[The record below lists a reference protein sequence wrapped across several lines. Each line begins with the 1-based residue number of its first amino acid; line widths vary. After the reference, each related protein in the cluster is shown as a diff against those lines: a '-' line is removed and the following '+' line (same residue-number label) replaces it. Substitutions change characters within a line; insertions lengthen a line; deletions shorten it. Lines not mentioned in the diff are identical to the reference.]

1 MEDKYY
7 SRFVKVLI
15 FIIDFYIIQVV
26 FTLAKA
32 FDLAEG
38 ISDFKYTALFLV
50 FSLIW
55 IIAGF
60 INEIYRINKFSILRS
75 IGKQLISTLFVHI
88 TLLLA
93 ILVSVQSFQI
103 GIRFFV
109 FTYVTTT
116 VLIIAARITF
126 KLIGKY
132 FEFSGFDQR
141 NVIIIGATRSGKELF
156 NFFNAQDYP
165 RYHFKGFFDD
175 CPDTSLIDPRLI
187 KGCINKVPEYCLSE
201 NIEEIYYALPL
212 HNERLIKNLAKF
224 SDDHYI
230 YLRIVPDF
238 GTVVTENHHV
248 FIFNST
254 PVITTRN
261 EPLGIAI
268 NAALKRIFDI
278 AFSLFVIMTVLLVCV
293 PVIALLIRLESK
305 GPVIFKQLR
314 RGKKNKLFECYKFR
328 TMHVNDTPDQQATKN
343 DPRITRVGRYLRKYN
358 LDELP
363 QFVNVLLGNMSVVG
377 PRPHI
382 SKQDEYARIIKK
394 YKVRH
399 FVTPGITGY
408 AQVNGYR
415 GETKEVALMEKR
427 VEYDVKYMENWS
439 FALDLKIICLTVLNM
454 FRGEK
459 TAF

>member
-1 MEDKYY
+1 MDDKYY
-7 SRFVKVLI
+7 SRIIKVLI
-15 FIIDFYIIQVV
+15 FIVDFYIIQVV

-32 FDLAEG
+32 LHLAEG
-38 ISDFKYTALFLV
+38 ISDFRYTALFLV

-55 IIAGF
+55 IVAGF
-60 INEIYRINKFSILRS
+60 INEIYRINKFSVLKS

-93 ILVSVQSFQI
+93 ILYSVHSFQI
-103 GIRFFV
+103 GVRFFV
-109 FTYVTTT
+109 FTYASTT
-116 VLIIAARITF
+116 VLIVAARITL

-141 NVIIIGATRSGKELF
+141 NVIIIGATRSGKELY
-156 NFFNAQDYP
+156 NFFISQDYP
-165 RYHFKGFFDD
+165 RYCFKGFFDD
-175 CPDTSLIDPRLI
+175 SPDTSAVNPKML
-187 KGCINKVPEYCLSE
+187 KGSINKVPEYCLSE

-212 HNERLIKNLAKF
+212 YNQRLIKNLAKF

-248 FIFNST
+248 FIYNST
-254 PVITTRN
+254 PVLTMRN
-261 EPLGIAI
+261 EPLGISI
-268 NAALKRIFDI
+268 NAGLKRVFDI
-278 AFSLFVIMTVLLVCV
+278 AFSLFVISTVLLVAT
-293 PVIALLIRLESK
+293 PVIALLIRLDSK
-305 GPVIFKQLR
+305 GPIVFKQLR

-328 TMHVNDTPDQQATKN
+328 TMYVNNTPDQQATRN
-343 DPRITRVGRYLRKYN
+343 DPRVTRIGKYLRKYN

-363 QFVNVLLGNMSVVG
+363 QFINVLLGNMSVVG

-382 SKQDEYARIIKK
+382 SKQDEYSRIIKK

-415 GETKEVALMEKR
+415 GETKEVSLMEKR

-439 FALDLKIICLTVLNM
+439 FALDLKIICLTILNI

-459 TAF
+459 AAF

>member
-1 MEDKYY
+1 MDDKYY
-7 SRFVKVLI
+7 SRIIKVLI
-15 FIIDFYIIQVV
+15 FIVDFYIIQVV

-32 FDLAEG
+32 LHLAEG
-38 ISDFKYTALFLV
+38 ISDFRYTALFLV
-50 FSLIW
+50 FALIW
-55 IIAGF
+55 IVAGF
-60 INEIYRINKFSILRS
+60 INEIYRINKFSVLKS

-93 ILVSVQSFQI
+93 ILYSVQSFQI
-103 GIRFFV
+103 GMRFFV
-109 FTYVTTT
+109 FTYVSTT
-116 VLIIAARITF
+116 VLIVAARITL

-141 NVIIIGATRSGKELF
+141 NVIIIGATRSGKELY
-156 NFFNAQDYP
+156 NFFISQDYP
-165 RYHFKGFFDD
+165 RYRFKGFFDD
-175 CPDTSLIDPRLI
+175 SPDISLVNSKLV
-187 KGCINKVPEYCLSE
+187 KGSINKVPEYCLSE

-212 HNERLIKNLAKF
+212 YNQRLIKNLAKF

-248 FIFNST
+248 FIYNST
-254 PVITTRN
+254 PVLTTRN
-261 EPLGIAI
+261 EPLGISI
-268 NAALKRIFDI
+268 NAGLKRIFDI
-278 AFSLFVIMTVLLVCV
+278 AFSLFIISTVLLVAT
-293 PVIALLIRLESK
+293 PVIALLIRLDSK
-305 GPVIFKQLR
+305 GPIVFKQLR

-328 TMHVNDTPDQQATKN
+328 TMYVNNTSDQQATRN
-343 DPRITRVGRYLRKYN
+343 DPRVTRVGKYLRKYN

-363 QFVNVLLGNMSVVG
+363 QFINVLLGNMSVVG

-382 SKQDEYARIIKK
+382 SKQDEYSRIIKK

-415 GETKEVALMEKR
+415 GETKEVSQMEKR
-427 VEYDVKYMENWS
+427 VEYDVMYMENWS
-439 FALDLKIICLTVLNM
+439 FALDLKIIGLTILNI

-459 TAF
+459 TAY